1 LKPASSQAGF
11 FIRINE
17 PFLKKNSEIAQS
29 INQIKMKKSI
39 LAGLVFLNGIV
50 MVAQSK
56 DEQMLKDIYKSG
68 LTNAKCYSWL
78 EHLSNKIGA
87 RLSGSDNAEIAVQYT
102 KAQLE
107 TLGLDKVYLQ
117 EVMVPKWVRGEK
129 ETAFILDDKTKTAVP
144 IAALGGSVATA
155 KTGLTAQVIEVQGI
169 EELKALGDKIKGKI
183 VFYNRPMDP
192 TFIETFKSYGGCVD
206 QRYAGA
212 KEAAKLGAVGT
223 IVRSMNLRL
232 DDFPHT
238 GAQSY
243 GDLLPTEY
251 IPTAAI
257 STNGAELLSK
267 KLKANPSLKFY
278 FKQSC
283 VQMPDAL
290 SYNVIGEIKGSEHP
304 ENIMVVGGHL
314 DSWDLADGSHDDGAG
329 VVQSMEAL
337 HLLKTL
343 GYNPKNTIR
352 VVLFMNEE
360 NGGRGGKKYAELAKT
375 NMENHIFA
383 LESDSGGFSP
393 RGFSIEADDANFE
406 LISSWKKLFEPY
418 LIHSFVKGNP
428 GADINPLSSGKIVK
442 AGLKPDS
449 QRYFDYHHAL
459 NDNFDAINKRE
470 LELGAATMASLMYLI
485 DQNGIVNESS

>member
-1 LKPASSQAGF
+1 
-11 FIRINE
+11 
-17 PFLKKNSEIAQS
+17 
-29 INQIKMKKSI
+29 MKKSVI
-39 LAGLVFLNGIV
+39 IGAFFLSGMSVLA
-50 MVAQSK
+50 QTS
-56 DEQMLKDIYKSG
+56 DEKMLKDIYNLS
-68 LTNAKCYSWL
+68 LTNGKCYSWL
-78 EHLSNKIGA
+78 EHLSNKIGS
-87 RLSGSDNAEIAVQYT
+87 RLSGSENAEKAVQYT

-129 ETAFILDDKTKTAVP
+129 ETAFILENKTKIAVP
-144 IAALGGSVATA
+144 IAALGGSVATS
-155 KTGLTAQVIEVQGI
+155 KNGLTAEVIEVQGI
-169 EELKALGDKIKGKI
+169 EDLKKWGDKIKGKI

-212 KEAAKLGAVGT
+212 KEAAKFGAVGT

-232 DDFPHT
+232 DDYPHT
-238 GAQSY
+238 GTQSY
-243 GDLLPTEY
+243 GDLQPSEY

-257 STNGAELLSK
+257 STNGAELLSQ
-267 KLKANPSLKFY
+267 KLKANPTLKFY

-283 VQMPDAL
+283 EQMEDVL
-290 SYNVIGEIKGSEHP
+290 SYNVVGELKGSEYP
-304 ENIMVVGGHL
+304 DNIMVVGGHL

-337 HLLKTL
+337 HIFKSL
-343 GYNPKNTIR
+343 GYKPKNTIR

-360 NGGRGGKKYAELAKT
+360 NGGRGGKMYAELAKT
-375 NMENHIFA
+375 NKENHIFA

-393 RGFSIEADDANFE
+393 RGFSIEADDANFQR
-406 LISSWKKLFEPY
+406 ISSWKNLFEPY
-418 LIHSFVKGNP
+418 LIHSFVKGGA

-470 LELGAATMASLMYLI
+470 LELGAATMTSLLYLI
-485 DQNGIVNESS
+485 DQNGIIME

>member
-1 LKPASSQAGF
+1 M
-11 FIRINE
+11 R
-17 PFLKKNSEIAQS
+17 
-29 INQIKMKKSI
+29 KSI
-39 LAGLVFLNGIV
+39 IAGLLFLNVITLL
-50 MVAQSK
+50 AQSK
-56 DEQMLKDIYKSG
+56 DEQTIKEIYKSG

-87 RLSGSDNAEIAVQYT
+87 RLSGSDNAEKAVQYT

-129 ETAFILDDKTKTAVP
+129 ESAYILDNKTKINVP
-144 IAALGGSVATA
+144 IAALGGSIATP
-155 KTGLTAQVIEVQGI
+155 KNGLTAEVIEVQGI
-169 EELKALGDKIKGKI
+169 EDLKILGDKIKGKI

-192 TFIETFKSYGGCVD
+192 VNIETFKSYGGCVD

-212 KEAAKLGAVGT
+212 KEAAKFGAVGT

-243 GDLLPTEY
+243 GDLSPAEY

-267 KLKANPSLKFY
+267 KLKVNPSLKFY

-283 VQMPDAL
+283 VQMPEAL
-290 SYNVIGEIKGSEHP
+290 SYNVVGEIKGSEHP

-329 VVQSMEAL
+329 VVQSMEVL
-337 HLLKTL
+337 RIFKQI
-343 GYNPKNTIR
+343 GYQPKNTIR

-360 NGGRGGKKYAELAKT
+360 NGGRGGKKYEELAQINK
-375 NMENHIFA
+375 ENHIFA

-406 LISSWKKLFEPY
+406 RILSWKNVFEPY
-418 LIHSFVKGNP
+418 LIHSFVKGHA
-428 GADINPLSSGKIVK
+428 GADIGPLSSFKIVK

-459 NDNFDAINKRE
+459 NDTFDAINKRE

-485 DQNGIVNESS
+485 DQNGIIK

>member
-1 LKPASSQAGF
+1 
-11 FIRINE
+11 
-17 PFLKKNSEIAQS
+17 
-29 INQIKMKKSI
+29 MKKSI
-39 LAGLVFLNGIV
+39 LSVILFLSGIV
-50 MVAQSK
+50 LFAQTK
-56 DEQMLKDIYKSG
+56 EEQTLKEIYKSS
-68 LTNAKCYSWL
+68 LTNSKCYSWL
-78 EHLSNKIGA
+78 DYLSNKIGS
-87 RLSGSDNAEIAVQYT
+87 RLSGSASAEKAVQYT

-107 TLGLDKVYLQ
+107 TLGLDRVYLQ

-129 ETAFILDDKTKTAVP
+129 ETAYIQDNKTKINVP
-144 IAALGGSVATA
+144 ICALGGSVATS
-155 KTGLTAQVIEVQGI
+155 KNGLTAEVIEVKSI
-169 EELKALGDKIKGKI
+169 KELETLGAKIKGKI
-183 VFYNRPMDP
+183 VFFNRPMEDEQ
-192 TFIETFKSYGGCVD
+192 IETFNAYSGCVD

-212 KEAAKLGAVGT
+212 KEASKFGAVAT

-243 GDLLPTEY
+243 GDIPKSQY

-267 KLKANPSLKFY
+267 TLKNNPKLKFY

-283 VQMPDAL
+283 KQMDDVL

-329 VVQSMEAL
+329 VVQSMEVMNIF
-337 HLLKTL
+337 KNL
-343 GYNPKNTIR
+343 GYKPKNTIR
-352 VVLFMNEE
+352 AVLFMNEE
-360 NGGRGGKKYAELAKT
+360 NGGKGGKKYEELAQANK
-375 NMENHIFA
+375 ENHIFA

-393 RGFSIEADDANFE
+393 RGFSLESDDANFNKI
-406 LISSWKKLFEPY
+406 LGWKNLFEPY
-418 LIHSFVKGNP
+418 LIHSFVKGHA
-428 GADINPLSSGKIVK
+428 GSDIEPLTSKMLVK

-459 NDNFDAINKRE
+459 NDKFDAINKRE

-485 DQNGIVNESS
+485 DQNGIVTKELP